1 MTWAYQG
8 RPEMTGPLVKAYTD
22 LGNELGALVAP
33 VGLAFENARIANPAM
48 NLYDPDKKHP
58 SLLGTYLAANVFFA
72 TLFGESPVGSSY
84 TAGLSDKQA
93 AFAQSVAWHTVQQVF
108 GDKPDA

>member
-1 MTWAYQG
+1 
-8 RPEMTGPLVKAYTD
+8 
-22 LGNELGALVAP
+22 
-33 VGLAFENARIANPAM
+33 
-48 NLYDPDKKHP
+48 
-58 SLLGTYLAANVFFA
+58 LGTYLAANVFFA

-93 AFAQSVAWHTVQQVF
+93 AFAQSVAWHTVQQYF